1 MVNARKAAETGLTS
15 GVARLEGECIDEEV
29 EVDGVPSSGT
39 ASIRAQH
46 CTRRVTWRYQGNSRR
61 VGFGGGREAAQGD
74 ELSVDVVKHVCPDFA
89 DICDPSTLLANS
101 EP

>member
-1 MVNARKAAETGLTS
+1 MFPPVVLRRSVSNSMVHGA
-15 GVARLEGECIDEEV
+15 
-29 EVDGVPSSGT
+29 
-39 ASIRAQH
+39 
-46 CTRRVTWRYQGNSRR
+46 TWRYQGNSRR